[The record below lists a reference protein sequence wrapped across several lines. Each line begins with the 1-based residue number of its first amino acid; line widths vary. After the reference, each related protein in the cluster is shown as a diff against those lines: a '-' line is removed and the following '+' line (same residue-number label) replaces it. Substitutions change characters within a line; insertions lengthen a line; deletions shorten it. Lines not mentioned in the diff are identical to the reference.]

1 MADPKIKVRYPES
14 HIMSSY
20 GIVFLFILH
29 SRSADLYDNWRL
41 SLGLGLRDKE
51 ELASAFCSNAFMHG
65 GKISSFF

>member
-1 MADPKIKVRYPES
+1 
-14 HIMSSY
+14 MSSY

-29 SRSADLYDNWRL
+29 SHSADLYDNWRL